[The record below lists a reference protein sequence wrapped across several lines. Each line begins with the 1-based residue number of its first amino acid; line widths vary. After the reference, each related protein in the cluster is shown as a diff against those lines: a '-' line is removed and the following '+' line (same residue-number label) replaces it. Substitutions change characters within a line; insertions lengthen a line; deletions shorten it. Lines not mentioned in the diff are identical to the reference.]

1 MTRYEKSDAQLDAEA
16 QPLEERDLDTAI
28 ALHRGP
34 FRDDLSAMI
43 RLHAR
48 DGDDAGLGPPFNP
61 VFAGYLS
68 DEFGSLQ
75 WNRAWFYLRHR
86 VCRSSHSEHWERPEW
101 YGSLCGRIVHLVI
114 REEYP
119 LTWAMAKLGLTHEGK
134 SRRTLDS
141 GLLIIERRLEVMAD
155 DRPESSPR
163 SPAEWMA
170 PAFEHHALDGLHRQH
185 PDNGGCPQCWRR
197 GAAA

>member
-1 MTRYEKSDAQLDAEA
+1 MTEIRKSDAQLDAEA

-28 ALHRGP
+28 ALHRGL

-141 GLLIIERRLEVMAD
+141 GLLIIERKLEAIASD
-155 DRPESSPR
+155 DKPELRRDPS
-163 SPAEWMA
+163 EWMA
-170 PAFEHHALDGLHRQH
+170 PAWDHRCLDGLHLAECEN
-185 PDNGGCPQCWRR
+185 PVCRR
-197 GAAA
+197 RRAAA